1 MKYYELKEIVEDNE
15 TELFNEI
22 NKRIKSNTNIKIGK
36 YSAGPPDILYFIREP
51 IKSKKFNFNIKLKK
65 SKSQSKYNKSIS
77 TSSNKKFGSYLYIY
91 GMDTSNLF
99 SVTNKK
105 IFTNYMI

>member
-36 YSAGPPDILYFIREP
+36 Y
-51 IKSKKFNFNIKLKK
+51 
-65 SKSQSKYNKSIS
+65 
-77 TSSNKKFGSYLYIY
+77 
-91 GMDTSNLF
+91 
-99 SVTNKK
+99 
-105 IFTNYMI
+105 

>member
-1 MKYYELKEIVEDNE
+1 MKYYELKEIIENNE

-51 IKSKKFNFNIKLKK
+51 IKSKIFNFNIKLKK
-65 SKSQSKYNKSIS
+65 SKSQSKYNK
-77 TSSNKKFGSYLYIY
+77 
-91 GMDTSNLF
+91 
-99 SVTNKK
+99 
-105 IFTNYMI
+105 